1 MTEKS
6 LFDMTGK
13 VIIVTGSTKGMGR
26 STAQRLAQH
35 GAKVVIS
42 GRTQAECDAVAAAIN
57 SDRGKECAIGIA
69 SDLLVPDTLEALVDR
84 AVAHFGRLDGLVCNA
99 AVLSFGKEGDV
110 DRDEFSDVLNGN
122 IRNNYILCHR
132 ALPHLRA
139 AGGGS
144 IVLIGSQGAGL
155 KPSDSMSVYAIAKRA
170 LGQMGENLAL
180 YLGAENIRVNTVAPG
195 FIRTEG
201 SQPFWSDPRSLEIG
215 SACTALNRPGE
226 GDEIAGAVLFLLS
239 AAGGYV
245 TGATIPVDGGQ
256 LLMGGIS
263 NALKADTV
271 FAGSYDR
278 KAG

>member
-1 MTEKS
+1 MAKS

-13 VIIVTGSTKGMGR
+13 VVIVTGSTKGMGR
-26 STAQRLAQH
+26 STAERLVQH
-35 GAKVVIS
+35 GARVAIS
-42 GRTQAECDAVAAAIN
+42 GRAQTDCDAVAAALN
-57 SDRGKECAIGIA
+57 AAHGPGSAIGIA
-69 SDLLVPDTLEALVDR
+69 ANLLDPDSLEALVDR
-84 AVAHFGRLDGLVCNA
+84 TVEQFGRLDGLVCNA
-99 AVLSFGKEGDV
+99 AILSFGREGDI
-110 DRDEFSDVLNGN
+110 DRDEFTDVLNGN
-122 IRNNYILCHR
+122 IRNNYLLCHR

-180 YLGAENIRVNTVAPG
+180 YLGEDNIRVNTVAPG

-201 SQPFWSDPRSLEIG
+201 SQPFWSDPRSLAVG
-215 SACTALNRPGE
+215 SACTALGRPGE

-239 AAGGYV
+239 DAGGYV

-263 NALKADTV
+263 NALKADAV